1 MRMVILRAVLGALA
15 VLFCALTLAVSRDSV
30 DSYTRL
36 RRLRTEG
43 RPVVG
48 TIVSIDIERTRP
60 AGKPQGKVET
70 WRLARVQYEFNGAD
84 YLPLERHVL
93 TGATAQLGVGDS
105 YRLLVLPDQPARPIA
120 PDAVAGSWFA
130 LVAQPLLL
138 VAISILALWCT
149 WKLPSLVVRA

>member
-1 MRMVILRAVLGALA
+1 MRVVVLRAVLGVLAL
-15 VLFCALTLAVSRDSV
+15 VFCALTLVVTRGSA
-30 DSYTRL
+30 DSYRQL
-36 RRLRTEG
+36 RRLRTES

-60 AGKPQGKVET
+60 AGKPAGQVQT
-70 WRLARVQYEFNGAD
+70 WRLARVQYEFNGVQ
-84 YLPLERHVL
+84 YLPLDRHIL
-93 TGATAQLGVGDS
+93 TGPTAQLAVGDR

-138 VAISILALWCT
+138 GAISVLTVWCT
-149 WKLPSLVVRA
+149 WKLPALVVRA